1 MNKKKKDSLELT
13 EEFTDEEKKGFYK
26 AIYSRRDVRS
36 HFTSRSIKDDVLSR
50 ILNAAHHA
58 PSVGFS
64 QPWNFILIKDIITK
78 QKIKDSFEEEKNRSS
93 KLVEEPKRT
102 KYLAFKLE
110 GILESPVNLCVT
122 YDPSKF
128 GPFVIGRSSIP
139 EAGLYSVCCAIQ
151 NLWLAARTEG
161 VGLGWVSILSNDT
174 LKEVLEL
181 PEHVVPI
188 AYLCLGYV
196 DEFAQKPDLETAG
209 WLPRLDLK
217 DVVYFEKW
225 QDTKN
230 SAWNQIQEMIKTN
243 LDYA

>member
-1 MNKKKKDSLELT
+1 MS
-13 EEFTDEEKKGFYK
+13 EEFTDEEKKGLYK

-36 HFTSRSIKDDVLSR
+36 HFTSRSIKDDILSR

-64 QPWNFILIKDIITK
+64 QPWNFILIKDITTK
-78 QKIKDSFEEEKNRSS
+78 KKIKDSFEEEKNRSS

-102 KYLAFKLE
+102 KYLSFKLE
-110 GILESPVNLCVT
+110 GILESPINLCVT

-230 SAWNQIQEMIKTN
+230 VGWNQIQEMIKTN

>member
-1 MNKKKKDSLELT
+1 MNKKKKDILGLT

-36 HFTSRSIKDDVLSR
+36 HFTSRSIKDDILSR

-151 NLWLAARTEG
+151 NLWLSARIEG
-161 VGLGWVSILSNDT
+161 IGLGWVSILSNDT

-196 DEFAQKPDLETAG
+196 DEFAQRPDLETAG

-230 SAWNQIQEMIKTN
+230 SGWNQIQEMIKTN

>member
-1 MNKKKKDSLELT
+1 LNKKKKDSLELT

-78 QKIKDSFEEEKNRSS
+78 QKIKDSFEEEKIRSS

-151 NLWLAARTEG
+151 NLWLSARTEG
-161 VGLGWVSILSNDT
+161 IGLGWVSILSNDT

-196 DEFAQKPDLETAG
+196 DEFAQRPDLETAG

-230 SAWNQIQEMIKTN
+230 SGWNQIQEMIKTN

>member
-1 MNKKKKDSLELT
+1 MSGFT
-13 EEFTDEEKKGFYK
+13 EEEKRGLYR

-36 HFTSRSIKDDVLSR
+36 HFTSKPIENEILSK
-50 ILNAAHHA
+50 ILHAAHHA

-64 QPWNFILIKDIITK
+64 QPWNFILIKDNSTK
-78 QKIKDSFEEEKNRSS
+78 KKIKESFEIEKNRSS
-93 KLVEEPKRT
+93 QLVEEPKRS
-102 KYLAFKLE
+102 KYLSFKLE

-128 GPFVIGRSSIP
+128 GPFIIGRSSIP
-139 EAGLYSVCCAIQ
+139 EAGIYSVCCAIQ

-161 VGLGWVSILSNDT
+161 VGLGWVSILSNDI
-174 LKEVLEL
+174 LKDVLEL

-196 DEFAQKPDLETAG
+196 DKFSEKPDLEKAG
-209 WLPRLDLK
+209 WLSRLDLK
-217 DVVYFEKW
+217 DVVFFEKW
-225 QDTKN
+225 EQKEN
-230 SAWNQIQEMIKTN
+230 SDWKEIQEMIKSN